1 MNEVKNWLQFLE
13 QESKNRKKYLKVYF
27 VYGSDKD
34 YNKYPRQSLL
44 EKLGSHLNIQSTAL
58 TFVPSFYDK
67 KTEVYLNKINPEA
80 ENTFIIYKHRNIVD
94 KYINLKPTKENFKML
109 SNALDKTQGDFL
121 ICQNQ
126 TMNK

>member
-1 MNEVKNWLQFLE
+1 M
-13 QESKNRKKYLKVYF
+13 
-27 VYGSDKD
+27 
-34 YNKYPRQSLL
+34 
-44 EKLGSHLNIQSTAL
+44 I
-58 TFVPSFYDK
+58 